1 MPSKNDFKS
10 QAKMAYQTV
19 QTSNQDG
26 GFAIYAKN
34 FYRRTVTI
42 DNTGNSSKTNYL
54 VAVIFDTFRMYV
66 DFKITLNFNSLRVYD
81 SDGTTPLDFYVQSA
95 GSDQTVVF
103 VKIPNIGNESK
114 DIFFE
119 YGNTGLPSLSN
130 ISILGD
136 WHSRRPFGDWLMAHN
151 ARRRAFT
158 KFNSAYNDFAFNNVQ
173 NWTNFKNTANWA
185 LFDSSDFGSRSVP
198 LLNGH
203 TGFGT
208 DVKINNLDT
217 VFFNGNSRMKL
228 QNNVGSRQG
237 FNNYNNSYFAIV
249 LRTNSTT
256 GNMRILGGEE
266 NGEISITQS
275 GTSFSLVSRGETT
288 FVSRS
293 GVSNNTNYILEAWIR
308 PTGGTGYSATMRV
321 NGASNASNSSHS
333 SFPSGLDSF
342 RMVGGDLDNNFL
354 NGYISEILYF
364 NGLNTTSTQ
373 DTNDRNAV
381 YDYLNTKYRIAS
393 SADMP
398 TITVGSETTITNNI
412 TDNYVPYN
420 SFSKFNSQSEL
431 KHGFFGA
438 EDNSAQV
445 EIKKII
451 DKHFISGQLNFTNTT
466 LDLNHKISEKA
477 SREYTA
483 TTTSDYAV
491 SDDFSLLNGADNLT
505 SLDKFNYKDIVEG
518 TDVLSGDFGY
528 IGQLDYISF
537 ELNVED
543 ASLISKT
550 NSKLEFSDSQ
560 TFSNIIEINF
570 SNIDLEDGLNTLMF
584 KKSDFDYTV
593 IFGLAKYCRVRIRTT
608 VASQTVYFGNF
619 RLVKNYD
626 DVLKAGDKILLG
638 QAVSLDQNQTFYKE
652 VLNTNFTTEIFN
664 NEKEISVKTQNL
676 LNKFLNSRFDEL
688 PGWLNDGRQ
697 FFAGKESEPFE
708 PDPLFVNK
716 IVKRI
721 FNLAFPYQFLDFQ
734 LEPEARMN
742 LDENLFI
749 ARGEFKVGDYLEPL
763 LNIYGSSV
771 YFDRESQ
778 KLKLVTG
785 FQKFELTS
793 PSLESEI
800 YIETSEILGF
810 KESTAKEQD
819 IFNSIEVSSYYIDPT
834 ITDNVYYGKYLP
846 LSDLQQPIEI
856 PPGTTQDVFINLE
869 NFDKT
874 RGDFAI
880 YLDNLTLTD
889 AGLSETETGPITTN
903 GESLSMKYTG
913 LRFLAP
919 STIVFQARNNSFNTR
934 WLRQVGFFGAFIVY
948 YSAFPNSASNTD
960 LTYKYQN
967 RESIKK
973 FGRKEF
979 PIGNLRVSA
988 STSADHPQVLK
999 NFWENTIDNFSGLNN
1014 FKEVE
1019 LEINNNPDIQ
1029 LNTRVRFKN
1038 KEGLTQ
1044 RGVVS
1049 KLEMTST
1056 NKKTITVYIT

>member
-1 MPSKNDFKS
+1 MSSKNDFKN

-26 GFAIYAKN
+26 GFAVYAKN

-42 DNTGNSSKTNYL
+42 NNTGNTSKTNYL

-136 WHSRRPFGDWLMAHN
+136 WHSRRPFGDWLMAHY
-151 ARRRAFT
+151 ARRRIF
-158 KFNSAYNDFAFNNVQ
+158 YNDFSFNNVQ
-173 NWTNFKNTANWA
+173 NWTNLKNTANWA
-185 LFDSSDFGSRSVP
+185 LFDSSDYGTRSVP

-228 QNNVGSRQG
+228 QFAGLSGTFRPVNNT
-237 FNNYNNSYFAIV
+237 NNSYFAIV
-249 LRTNSTT
+249 LRTNTTT
-256 GNMRILGGEE
+256 GDMRILGSEK
-266 NGEISITQS
+266 NRDIAITQNGS
-275 GTSFSLVSRGETT
+275 SFNLISEGETT
-288 FVSRS
+288 FISR
-293 GVSNNTNYILEAWIR
+293 GGISNNTNYILETWIR
-308 PTGGTGYSATMRV
+308 PTGGTGYSATMRL
-321 NGASNASNSSHS
+321 NGSSNGNNSFHS
-333 SFPSGLDSF
+333 SFPSGLDIF
-342 RMVGGDLDNNFL
+342 RTIGGNLNNNFF

-364 NGLNTTSTQ
+364 NGLNTAFTQ
-373 DTNDRNAV
+373 DTNDRNNV
-381 YDYLNTKYRIAS
+381 YAYLNTKYRIVN
-393 SADMP
+393 SANMP
-398 TITVGSETTITNNI
+398 TITVGNETTITNNI
-412 TDNYVPYN
+412 TDNYVSYN
-420 SFSKFNSQSEL
+420 SFSKFNSESEL
-431 KHGFFGA
+431 KHGFFGI

-451 DKHFISGQLNFTNTT
+451 DKHFISGQLNFTNTV
-466 LDLNHKISEKA
+466 LDLNYRISEKA

-483 TTTSDYAV
+483 TPTSDYAV
-491 SDDFSLLNGADNLT
+491 SNDFSLLNGADNLT
-505 SLDKFNYKDIVEG
+505 SLDKFNYKDIVEN
-518 TDVLSGDFGY
+518 TDVLSNDF
-528 IGQLDYISF
+528 DYISF

-543 ASLISKT
+543 AGLIDKANCS
-550 NSKLEFSDSQ
+550 LEFSDTSG
-560 TFSNIIEINF
+560 FINNFNISFN
-570 SNIDLEDGLNTLMF
+570 NLDLENNLNTVVF
-584 KKSDFDYTV
+584 KKSNFTETGTLDWVDVKF
-593 IFGLAKYCRVRIRTT
+593 CRVRVRTAT
-608 VASQTVYFGNF
+608 GSQTVYFGNF

-626 DVLKAGDKILLG
+626 EVLKAGDKILLG

-652 VLNTNFTTEIFN
+652 ALNSNFATEIFN

-734 LEPEARMN
+734 LLPEARMN
-742 LDENLFI
+742 LDENLFV

-793 PSLESEI
+793 PSLENEF
-800 YIETSEILGF
+800 YIEPGEILGF
-810 KESTAKEQD
+810 KENTTKEQD
-819 IFNSIEVSSYYIDPT
+819 IFNSIEVSSYYIDQKVL
-834 ITDNVYYGKYLP
+834 DNVYYGNYLP

-856 PPGTTQDVFINLE
+856 PPGTTQKVFINLE
-869 NFDKT
+869 DFDKV
-874 RGDFAI
+874 RGNFAI
-880 YLDNLTLTD
+880 YLDNIRVSQAFFST
-889 AGLSETETGPITTN
+889 TESGPLNTSSALNLNYT
-903 GESLSMKYTG
+903 SLD
-913 LRFLAP
+913 FLPP
-919 STIVFQARNNSFNTR
+919 STIVFTMRNNSFSTR
-934 WLRQVGFFGAFIVY
+934 WLRQVAFNGAFIVY
-948 YSAFPNSASNTD
+948 YTAFPNLASNTD

-967 RESIKK
+967 QESIKK

-988 STSADHPQVLK
+988 STSADQPQVLK
-999 NFWENTIDNFSGLNN
+999 DFWKNTIDNFSGLNN

-1044 RGVVS
+1044 RGIVS
-1049 KLEMTST
+1049 KLEMASA